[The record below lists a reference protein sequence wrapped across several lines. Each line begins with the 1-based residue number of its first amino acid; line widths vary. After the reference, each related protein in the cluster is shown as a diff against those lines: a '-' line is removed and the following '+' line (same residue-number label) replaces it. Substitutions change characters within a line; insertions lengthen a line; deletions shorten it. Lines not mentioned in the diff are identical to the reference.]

1 MNKGEL
7 RTMVIGYL
15 KRSDFSSIEFDQWV
29 RFANVRIGRSLRG
42 QDNLVSLAVT
52 PTVNPVALPLD
63 YRAMRSVESSQN
75 NSTFRLRAMDAAFNT
90 LPLSGGG
97 FAIAYRIRGFQME
110 LRPFAAMPLNLEYW
124 QAPAEL
130 VTDNQTNAVLTAQPM
145 LYLYAV
151 LMEGAVWA
159 QDANAAQAY
168 AGVFG
173 TEVEEL
179 NIQGQNAN
187 LGDTPTMG
195 N

>member
-15 KRSDFSSIEFDQWV
+15 KRSDFSSVEFDQWV
-29 RFANVRIGRSLRG
+29 NFAGVRIARALRG
-42 QDNLVSLAVT
+42 QDNLVALVIT
-52 PTVNPVALPLD
+52 PAVNPVTLPAD

-97 FAIAYRIRGFQME
+97 FAVAYRIRGFEME
-110 LRPFAAMPLNLEYW
+110 LRPFAAMPLTLQYW
-124 QAPAEL
+124 QAPGAL
-130 VTDNQTNAVLTAQPM
+130 VTDNETNAVLTAQPM

-151 LMEGAVWA
+151 LMEAAVWA